1 MCTERK
7 TTQKLVVPVPC
18 RGRLKDD
25 GTRHIPPKDDPV
37 SLQLKKIRYA
47 VVKRMLQ
54 NLQKNLIF
62 PEKRLIDQ
70 QIFCIL
76 GD

>member
-37 SLQLKKIRYA
+37 SLQ
-47 VVKRMLQ
+47 
-54 NLQKNLIF
+54 
-62 PEKRLIDQ
+62 
-70 QIFCIL
+70 
-76 GD
+76 